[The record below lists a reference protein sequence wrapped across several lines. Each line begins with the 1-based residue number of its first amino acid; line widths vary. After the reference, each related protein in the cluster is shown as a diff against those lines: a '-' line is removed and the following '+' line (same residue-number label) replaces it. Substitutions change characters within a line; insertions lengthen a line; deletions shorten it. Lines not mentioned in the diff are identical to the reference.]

1 MGGDWCWYGIRS
13 MLACVSRYA
22 ISWGRCITMASQP
35 VGQSV
40 SHSLICSRGE
50 HYHLNSFAC
59 DNRYRLRG
67 KRWIDSFSES
77 GK

>member
-1 MGGDWCWYGIRS
+1 
-13 MLACVSRYA
+13 
-22 ISWGRCITMASQP
+22 MASQP

-40 SHSLICSRGE
+40 SHSIICSRGE
-50 HYHLNSFAC
+50 HYHLNNFAC